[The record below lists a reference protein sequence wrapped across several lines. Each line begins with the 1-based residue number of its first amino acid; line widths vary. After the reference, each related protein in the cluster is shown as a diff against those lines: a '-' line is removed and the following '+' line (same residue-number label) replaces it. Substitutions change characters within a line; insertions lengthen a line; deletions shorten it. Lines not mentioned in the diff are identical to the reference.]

1 MCCSCPTHAVESRVL
16 RRLAKDGF
24 GRLFYWPL
32 SVNESATCMRHN
44 APMSIERSVLLTSV
58 LLLAGN
64 AALAQAAVY
73 RCPGPP
79 VLYTD
84 TISAQEAKERNCR
97 SIEGAPIT
105 VMSGP
110 PRKPAPVAASGPRAS
125 DSKVD
130 PGEQRSRDSEARRI
144 LQEEL
149 KREEERL
156 AGLQA
161 EYKGG
166 EPDRLGGEKNYA
178 KYQERVASLKAS
190 ITRTEAD
197 IAALKRELA
206 KLPPASQ

>member
-1 MCCSCPTHAVESRVL
+1 MN
-16 RRLAKDGF
+16 RLG
-24 GRLFYWPL
+24 
-32 SVNESATCMRHN
+32 MRWT
-44 APMSIERSVLLTSV
+44 L
-58 LLLAGN
+58 
-64 AALAQAAVY
+64 AALIAAGILPGATSGAWAQSRAGQVY

-97 SIEGAPIT
+97 TIEGAPIT
-105 VMSGP
+105 VMQSP
-110 PRKPAPVAASGPRAS
+110 PRKPAPVAAAAPRRG
-125 DSKVD
+125 DNRVD
-130 PGEQRSRDSEARRI
+130 PTEQRARDSDARRI
-144 LQEEL
+144 LEAEL

-166 EPDRLGGEKNYA
+166 EPDRLGSEKNYA
-178 KYQERVASLKAS
+178 KYQERVANLKAS

-206 KLPPASQ
+206 KLPPAQQ

>member
-1 MCCSCPTHAVESRVL
+1 MNRH
-16 RRLAKDGF
+16 G
-24 GRLFYWPL
+24 
-32 SVNESATCMRHN
+32 MRW
-44 APMSIERSVLLTSV
+44 
-58 LLLAGN
+58 
-64 AALAQAAVY
+64 ALAPLIVAGAIAGTGPAAWAQSRAGQVY

-97 SIEGAPIT
+97 TIEGAPIT
-105 VMSGP
+105 VMQSP
-110 PRKPAPVAASGPRAS
+110 PRAKPAPVAASAPRSAE
-125 DSKVD
+125 SKVD
-130 PGEQRSRDSEARRI
+130 PTEQRSRDSEARRI
-144 LQEEL
+144 LEAEL

-166 EPDRLGGEKNYA
+166 EPDRLGSEKNYA

-206 KLPPASQ
+206 KLPPSQQ